1 MFPFIF
7 HFTRNF
13 PLRIKHGISMRNIS
27 KIQISQLTNSFT
39 FESYKELMQAL
50 VAAGKTSGPDQREDL
65 IHYTELNAKRMKRIE
80 KTTIL
85 KEELKNLISS
95 IQEPMTWVL
104 ISEAWCGDAAQIV
117 PVLGKIAAESE
128 LIDLQIILRDEHLD
142 IMDQY
147 LTNGGRSIPKLICLD
162 QEDREIFVWG
172 PRPATIQQVVNDTK
186 AEGITDHAILVE
198 RIQYAYNNDHTRSI
212 QQEMCDI
219 LANL

>member
-1 MFPFIF
+1 
-7 HFTRNF
+7 
-13 PLRIKHGISMRNIS
+13 MRNIS
-27 KIQISQLTNSFT
+27 NIQLSQLTNSFT
-39 FESYKELMQAL
+39 FESYKELLRAL
-50 VAAGKTSGPDQREDL
+50 VVAGKTSGPDQREDL

-172 PRPATIQQVVNDTK
+172 PRPAAIQQVVNDTK
-186 AEGITDHAILVE
+186 AEGITDHAVLVE
-198 RIQYAYNNDHTRSI
+198 RIQYAYNEDQTHSI
-212 QQEMCDI
+212 QQEISDI

>member
-1 MFPFIF
+1 
-7 HFTRNF
+7 
-13 PLRIKHGISMRNIS
+13 MRNIS
-27 KIQISQLTNSFT
+27 KIQASLLKNSFT
-39 FESYKELMQAL
+39 FESYKELVQAL
-50 VAAGKTSGPDQREDL
+50 VVAGKTSGPDQREDL

-85 KEELKNLISS
+85 KEELKNLISN

-117 PVLGKIAAESE
+117 PVLCKIAAESE

-162 QEDREIFVWG
+162 QENREIFVWG
-172 PRPATIQQVVNDTK
+172 PRPAAIQQVVNDTK
-186 AEGITDHAILVE
+186 AEGITDHAVLVE
-198 RIQYAYNNDHTRSI
+198 RIQYAYNEDQTHSI
-212 QQEMCDI
+212 QQEISDI

>member
-1 MFPFIF
+1 
-7 HFTRNF
+7 
-13 PLRIKHGISMRNIS
+13 MRNIS
-27 KIQISQLTNSFT
+27 KIHASQLTNSFT
-39 FESYKELMQAL
+39 FESYKELLQAL
-50 VAAGKTSGPDQREDL
+50 VVEGKTSGPDQREDL

-80 KTTIL
+80 KTTVL

-172 PRPATIQQVVNDTK
+172 PRPAAIQQVVNDCK
-186 AEGITDHAILVE
+186 AEGITDHAVLVK
-198 RIQYAYNNDHTRSI
+198 RIQYAYNEDQTHSI
-212 QQEMCDI
+212 QQEISDI

>member
-1 MFPFIF
+1 
-7 HFTRNF
+7 
-13 PLRIKHGISMRNIS
+13 MRNIS
-27 KIQISQLTNSFT
+27 KIQASQLTNSFT
-39 FESYKELMQAL
+39 FESYKELLRAL

-172 PRPATIQQVVNDTK
+172 PRPAAIQQVVNDTK
-186 AEGITDHAILVE
+186 AEGITDHAVLVE
-198 RIQYAYNNDHTRSI
+198 RIQYAYNEDQTHSI
-212 QQEMCDI
+212 QQEISDI